1 MSIKKL
7 EQEIEQLKRRMKEL
21 EDKLNTPFY
30 PPVPMDTP
38 VVSRCPKCGIELNRV
53 MGYVCN
59 AFDCPVFPKA
69 RY

>member
-7 EQEIEQLKRRMKEL
+7 EQEIEQLKQRMKEL
-21 EDKLNTPFY
+21 EDKFNTPFY
-30 PPVPMDTP
+30 PPVPTDTT

-59 AFDCPVFPKA
+59 AFDCPVFPKV
-69 RY
+69 RC